1 MPALDQTG
9 PVGMGPMTGRGFGP
23 CGLGLGWSRRFGA
36 GRGLGRYFGRNF
48 PQTKANKLKALVE
61 YRKHCMKKWK
71 MWKKNLQICRN
82 PNKQIPTLSKLAF
95 CDEVGI

>member
-9 PVGMGPMTGRGFGP
+9 PIGMGPMTGRGFGP

-61 YRKHCMKKWK
+61 YQK
-71 MWKKNLQICRN
+71 
-82 PNKQIPTLSKLAF
+82 TLHEEMEDVEKELTDMQKS
-95 CDEVGI
+95 E